1 MIPKETIEK
10 IFDAVRIEEVVGD
23 FVTLKKRG
31 VNLLGLCPFHNEKT
45 PSFTVSPSKGIFK
58 CFGCGESGSAVNFL
72 MKHEHFTYPEALRYL
87 ANKYG
92 IEVAE
97 EKETPQQKE
106 AKSELESLFAVN
118 SFAQKHFSKNLYE
131 TPKGRAIGLSYFN
144 ERGFTDK
151 TVKDFQ
157 LGYSPETWD
166 DVSKA
171 AMSSGYK
178 KEYLEK
184 SGLSIV
190 KPNQIFDRFRNR
202 VIFPIHNL
210 SGRVIGF
217 GARILTNDKKQPKY
231 LNSPESI
238 IYNKSKVLYGIYF
251 AKTDI
256 VRQDLCYLV
265 EGYTDVISLHQAG
278 IKNVVASSGTS
289 LTEGQIRLIQR
300 YSENIVILYDGD
312 PAGIK
317 ASFRGIDMI
326 LEQGMNVRI
335 VLFPEGEDPD
345 SYARSHTS
353 GETTTFLKEHS
364 DDFIHF
370 KANLLLKETN
380 NDPIK
385 RANAIEDI
393 AKSISLIPNQFNRE
407 EYIRQTWEILDIDQK
422 SFTYRVNTLRT
433 SKEKKKPYQERQETK
448 TEVGITKTP
457 ATATTALS
465 EMPLEKEVIRLL
477 ITYGNYVITIG
488 DKKDKQ
494 ELSVAEF
501 IINELLYDSVVF
513 DNPVNAKIFNEYK
526 ECVENDFFPKEKHF
540 FRHEDG
546 QVRKKIID
554 LVSTPYSL
562 SDKWADQKGIFTN
575 TEEDNLRS
583 TVENVL
589 LDYKVKRL
597 EKELGELGK
606 KIKHATEEELMPLL
620 KRYNDQKQKHSE
632 ISIKRGKTISK

>member
-1 MIPKETIEK
+1 LIPKETIEK

-433 SKEKKKPYQERQETK
+433 SKE
-448 TEVGITKTP
+448 I
-457 ATATTALS
+457 
-465 EMPLEKEVIRLL
+465 
-477 ITYGNYVITIG
+477 
-488 DKKDKQ
+488 
-494 ELSVAEF
+494 
-501 IINELLYDSVVF
+501 
-513 DNPVNAKIFNEYK
+513 
-526 ECVENDFFPKEKHF
+526 H
-540 FRHEDG
+540 H
-546 QVRKKIID
+546 
-554 LVSTPYSL
+554 
-562 SDKWADQKGIFTN
+562 
-575 TEEDNLRS
+575 
-583 TVENVL
+583 
-589 LDYKVKRL
+589 
-597 EKELGELGK
+597 
-606 KIKHATEEELMPLL
+606 
-620 KRYNDQKQKHSE
+620 
-632 ISIKRGKTISK
+632 